1 MSYSTCPRVCHLF
14 LSPGFSEINS
24 AIRYPTMVGTRRNQE
39 RVFSGL
45 RLGHL
50 FVDSAFC
57 DLALTL
63 NSLS

>member
-1 MSYSTCPRVCHLF
+1 MSYSTCLRVCHLF
-14 LSPGFSEINS
+14 LSPGFGEINS
-24 AIRYPTMVGTRRNQE
+24 AIWYSTIVGIRRNQE

-63 NSLS
+63 NSIS